1 MCGQH
6 IEPVDLKELCKKLRN
21 MLYHQPVQEKHS
33 LELPSKKSRLNN
45 GEMST
50 AAHCRYEL
58 RSPQR
63 RKSPRKFVLASPI
76 SNPKSPT
83 IPSTT
88 KSQGHT
94 VSKEVSDLAASW
106 EEIPD
111 SAYDLLYKCLE
122 LNPSERIT
130 AQQALQHPFLAGDIT
145 R

>member
-6 IEPVDLKELCKKLRN
+6 IEPVNLKELCKKLRN
-21 MLYHQPVQEKHS
+21 MLYQQPAQEKHS
-33 LELPSKKSRLNN
+33 QELPSKKSRLNN
-45 GEMST
+45 GEIST

-63 RKSPRKFVLASPI
+63 RKSPRKFVQASPM

-88 KSQGHT
+88 KSHGQAVG
-94 VSKEVSDLAASW
+94 KEACNLAALW
-106 EEIPD
+106 ERIPD
-111 SAYDLLYKCLE
+111 SAFDLLYKCLE

-130 AQQALQHPFLAGDIT
+130 AEEALQHPFLAGDIT

>member
-21 MLYHQPVQEKHS
+21 MLYQQPAQEKHS
-33 LELPSKKSRLNN
+33 LELPSKKGRLNN
-45 GEMST
+45 GEIST
-50 AAHCRYEL
+50 TAHCRYEL

-63 RKSPRKFVLASPI
+63 RKSPRKFILASPI

-83 IPSTT
+83 ISSTT
-88 KSQGHT
+88 KSHD
-94 VSKEVSDLAASW
+94 SKEACDLASLW
-106 EEIPD
+106 EKIPD

-130 AQQALQHPFLAGDIT
+130 AQQALQHPFLAGDVT